1 MKTRASKAPVAV
13 IGELNVDIV
22 ASGLSR
28 APELGAEIIAA
39 DLEVT
44 LGSASAIFASGVS
57 KLGHPVNFISK
68 VGADDYGRF
77 CLDALRALGVSTR
90 HVRTDA
96 AAKTGVTLAL
106 STRSDRALVTYLGT
120 ISTLRAAEIDLTE
133 LADCRHLHM
142 T

>member
-1 MKTRASKAPVAV
+1 METKDTKARVAV

-22 ASGLSR
+22 ASGLAR
-28 APELGAEIIAA
+28 PPELGAEIIAA
-39 DLEVT
+39 DLEIT

-77 CLDALRALGVSTR
+77 CLEALRNLGVST
-90 HVRTDA
+90 DKIKLDE